1 MCALSPASTQVSS
14 LYQFGLPCGTLDFAD
29 YFNAPTTYMEEDFSL
44 LTLSDDEQRKL
55 YEAAK
60 IIQNFCKK
68 HKDEKSARRLK
79 EIEAAV
85 LIQNCYRRY
94 KQVFIFFIFLVG
106 WIHVTKI
113 LRFLFPVLAVQANES
128 GSSSYTESF

>member
-1 MCALSPASTQVSS
+1 MCALSPASTRVSS
-14 LYQFGLPCGTLDFAD
+14 PHQYGLPCETIDFAD

-60 IIQNFCKK
+60 IIQNFYKK
-68 HKDEKSARRLK
+68 HKDERSARRLK

-94 KQVFIFFIFLVG
+94 KQVFIYLSD
-106 WIHVTKI
+106 W
-113 LRFLFPVLAVQANES
+113 LDQQD
-128 GSSSYTESF
+128 